1 MADTSGPEVYFGET
15 SLGNAELLENVEF
28 ADNPEPRIPVALIV
42 DRSGSMYG
50 DGIRAVNDAI
60 ARFKADVAQDPL
72 ASLRA
77 EIALVSFDHTTDVH
91 DFALVQDFNPPPLT
105 AGGGTKISAAVN
117 EALDLLAQRKQTYR
131 DNAISYFRPFAVLIT
146 DGYPEHDTQQQIA
159 DAQARVT
166 AEEEGRH
173 VAFFT
178 FGVEGANMDALSQIT
193 PPNRPPMYIGDA
205 SQIVRLI
212 EWLSNS
218 VKQVSASQPGDMLR
232 LPPVEDYL
240 DY

>member
-1 MADTSGPEVYFGET
+1 MADNAEMGPEVY
-15 SLGNAELLENVEF
+15 LGDSPFDEVEF

-60 ARFKADVAQDPL
+60 ARFKADVSQDPV

-77 EIALVSFDHTTDVH
+77 EIALVAFDHTTDVH
-91 DFALVQDFNPPPLT
+91 DFVLVQDFNPPTLT
-105 AGGGTKISAAVN
+105 AGGGTKMSVAVI

-131 DNAISYFRPFAVLIT
+131 DNGISYYRPFAVLIT
-146 DGYPEHDTQQQIA
+146 DGYPEHDTRQQVA
-159 DAQARVT
+159 EAQARIVS
-166 AEEEGRH
+166 EEAGRH

-193 PPNRPPMYIGDA
+193 PPNRPPKYIGDA
-205 SQIVRLI
+205 SQIVGLI

-218 VKQVSASQPGDMLR
+218 VKQISASQPGEALR
-232 LPPVEDYL
+232 LAPVEDYL

>member
-1 MADTSGPEVYFGET
+1 MADTSGPEVYFGDT
-15 SLGNAELLENVEF
+15 NAELLDNVEF
-28 ADNPEPRIPVALIV
+28 ADNPEPRIPIALIL

-60 ARFKADVAQDPL
+60 ARFKADVSNDSV

-77 EIALVSFDHTTDVH
+77 EIALVAFDHTTDVH
-91 DFALVQDFNPPPLT
+91 DFALVSNFNPPPLT
-105 AGGGTKISAAVN
+105 AGGGTKMSTAVN
-117 EALDLLAQRKQTYR
+117 EALDLLANRKQTYR
-131 DNAISYFRPFAVLIT
+131 DNAISYYRPFAVLIT
-146 DGYPEHDTQQQIA
+146 DGYPEHDTPQEIA
-159 DAQARVT
+159 DTQARVT
-166 AEEEGRH
+166 AEEAGRH

-178 FGVEGANMDALSQIT
+178 FGVEGANMEALSHIT

-218 VKQVSASQPGDMLR
+218 VIQVSESQPGEALS
-232 LPPVEDYL
+232 LAPPEDFLAY
-240 DY
+240 